1 MKVSV
6 TTGGSLVDDTGH
18 RGRPLLAHTIT
29 AGIRSR
35 LQLEL
40 TRELQDVL
48 QSERAVGIDLSDPET
63 RRDALERAVRRIWGT
78 AQ

>member
-6 TTGGSLVDDTGH
+6 TTTGSLVDDAGH
-18 RGRPLLAHTIT
+18 RGRPLLAHTIS
-29 AGIRSR
+29 ARVRSR
-35 LQLEL
+35 LQIEL
-40 TRELQDVL
+40 ARELQDVL
-48 QSERAVGIDLSDPET
+48 QSERAIGIDLSDPET